1 MPSPPRSDAAS
12 PLLLREVS
20 LAHVPA
26 GLCEPTRTDSYRLSV
41 NTGAAVWGTCRDP
54 GRGRRYLRHPGSIN
68 FAPAGSTVSW
78 LIESP
83 IRLLKLSLS
92 RTLINTA
99 AREQDLEAKAL
110 DFQCAIQVREAQ
122 IEWLARALH
131 REVSSG
137 SPNGL
142 LFSESLGLALSIVL
156 IQKFARATPVPAGMT
171 GQLTPIQLKR
181 ISDYV
186 HDNLS
191 RQDLSLSE
199 LASVAGTSVS
209 HFKAL
214 FSRSVGMP
222 AHRFVVKCRIE
233 RAAALLRR
241 GDSSISDI
249 AAETG
254 FSHASHLARW
264 TRRLLGVSPGELKKG

>member
-1 MPSPPRSDAAS
+1 MPSSTRGEAVS
-12 PLLLREVS
+12 PLLLRDVS

-26 GLCEPTRTDSYRLSV
+26 GLCDPAHDDSYRLSV
-41 NTGAAVWGTCRDP
+41 NTGPAVWGVCRDP

-92 RTLINTA
+92 RTLIKTA
-99 AREQDLEAKAL
+99 ARELNLDSKAL

-137 SPNGL
+137 NPNGL

-156 IQKFARATPVPAGMT
+156 IQKFARATPIPPGRT
-171 GQLTPIQLKR
+171 GQLTPVQLKR
-181 ISDYV
+181 VLDYV
-186 HDNLS
+186 HENLS
-191 RQDLSLSE
+191 RQELSLSD
-199 LASVAGTSVS
+199 LASVAGTSLS

-214 FSRSVGMP
+214 FSRSMGIS
-222 AHRFVVKCRIE
+222 AYRFVVKCRVE

-241 GDSSISDI
+241 GDSTISDI
-249 AAETG
+249 AAGTG

-264 TRRLLGVSPGELKKG
+264 TRRLLGASPRDLTRR